1 MSSEESAATPSLPMA
16 AYDQAYEGQNPLVG
30 QPFEI
35 RLGVYLWRSSLTE
48 QIAAATFQKL
58 ARWAPLSRAEQ
69 ATARIFAEQER
80 NHAELLRALG
90 QEWIRERP
98 DGFLRPLHVPE
109 DPAQLLVGVHQAER
123 LSLAGFAHMAALG
136 RRIGHG
142 VLTAVYDLI
151 LREERAH
158 LAWGRPLVR
167 RLVRDPEIGPGM
179 QAYRR
184 LHPIAREYRAVGRE
198 RPWEGTR

>member
-1 MSSEESAATPSLPMA
+1 MTKSLPMA
-16 AYDQAYEGQNPLVG
+16 AYDDVYEGQNPLVG
-30 QPFEI
+30 QPFEV

-58 ARWAPLSRAEQ
+58 ARWARLSEAEQ
-69 ATARIFAEQER
+69 ATARLFAEQER

-90 QEWIRERP
+90 QEWIPERP
-98 DGFLRPLHVPE
+98 DRFLRPLHVPE
-109 DPAQLLVGVHQAER
+109 DPALLLAGVHQAER
-123 LSLAGFAHMAALG
+123 ISLAGFEHMIELG
-136 RRIGHG
+136 RRIGAG
-142 VLTAVYDLI
+142 VLTAVYELI

-167 RLVRDPEIGPGM
+167 RLLRDPEIGTGM

-184 LHPIAREYRAVGRE
+184 LHPIAREYRAVRLE
-198 RPWEGTR
+198 RPWTA